1 MGYFEDT
8 EGFFKGG
15 VSKSSSLS
23 RRPHTILPPTL
34 VLDVGWRLEAKLGPE
49 HSRYDCAILTPS
61 PRGDD
66 TLDVRGDGK
75 IIA

>member
-15 VSKSSSLS
+15 VSKISSLS
-23 RRPHTILPPTL
+23 RRPPTILPPTF
-34 VLDVGWRLEAKLGPE
+34 VLDVGWPLEAKLGPE
-49 HSRYDCAILTPS
+49 HSRDDCAILTLS